1 MILKRIFGINNASC
15 YSTIIN
21 QQCFLQKQGDYISNI
36 LLSRGERKNS
46 LGRELIDQLNQTID
60 IINSDNQC
68 RVVIIK
74 SNVPDCFC
82 AGADLKERLKMTKE
96 ETVTFVDLLRFT
108 FHRISNIKIPTI
120 AVIDGIALGGGLEL
134 ALACDIRIAGGKSK
148 LGLAE
153 TKLAI
158 IPA

>member
-1 MILKRIFGINNASC
+1 MILKRLFSINNAV
-15 YSTIIN
+15 YAIDR
-21 QQCFLQKQGDYISNI
+21 QCFLSKQGDHI
-36 LLSRGERKNS
+36 LNVVLSRGERKNS
-46 LGRELIDQLNQTID
+46 LGKDLVNQLNESINA
-60 IINSDNQC
+60 INSNDQC

-82 AGADLKERLKMTKE
+82 AGADLKERLKMNKD
-96 ETVTFVDLLRFT
+96 ETVEFVNLLKST
-108 FHRISNIKIPTI
+108 FHKISQIKIPTI
-120 AVIDGIALGGGLEL
+120 AVINGVALGGGLEL
-134 ALACDIRIAGGKSK
+134 ALACDIIIAGKKSK